1 MPLKLSLSHL
11 RCQLS
16 ATSISAVS
24 RCRSNRLFRLIRSAP
39 CAFGALPTGQPVAS
53 LTSTE
58 GAFWCAV
65 SQRRL
70 LHKGAFFASNR
81 SQNAMGT
88 KHGNR
93 GMGTEV
99 NRLLFCILRYFTHY
113 TSFSLNMVTYVPN
126 RGESLINQGF
136 PWEQTW
142 EQTWEQHGNRH
153 GNRGA
158 FLQAHFCLLRLR
170 RNFCVC
176 SHNLVPIP
184 AVCRASGNSGYPQPG
199 CLPVHALV
207 DLFQPGLMGGVSG

>member
-142 EQTWEQHGNRH
+142 ERAWEQHGYSH

-170 RNFCVC
+170 
-176 SHNLVPIP
+176 
-184 AVCRASGNSGYPQPG
+184 
-199 CLPVHALV
+199 
-207 DLFQPGLMGGVSG
+207 